1 MAELPNADERCRQ
14 ALVTGAGSGIGAAI
28 TTRLCASGY
37 EVIGA
42 QRTPAD
48 GAHRHV
54 PLDLSDPARVAE
66 AAQGLAKELDRLSVV
81 ILAAGVGRFGS
92 LEEFSPA
99 QIRELLD
106 VDLVSNV
113 VLCRFLVPR
122 LKQLGGGRL
131 VLIGS
136 EAGLRGARQ
145 GSVYCAAKFGLRGFA
160 QALRD
165 ECASANVRVTIVHP
179 GMVHTPFFDDLE
191 FEPGPRPE
199 NSLSADDVADAV
211 EYVLSAPDHAV
222 VDELEI
228 SPRVRVVQ
236 KRRSVGPSGSETQS
250 GAE

>member
-1 MAELPNADERCRQ
+1 MSDAPQQ

-28 TTRLCASGY
+28 TARLRGSGY
-37 EVIGA
+37 EVIGV
-42 QRTPAD
+42 QRTASS

-54 PLDLSDPARVAE
+54 RVDLSDPAQVSESAK
-66 AAQGLAKELDRLSVV
+66 GLAQELDRLSTVV
-81 ILAAGVGRFGS
+81 LAAGVGRFGS
-92 LEEFSPA
+92 LEEFSPT

-113 VLCRFLVPR
+113 ILCRHLVPR
-122 LKQLGGGRL
+122 LKELGGGRL

-179 GMVHTPFFDDLE
+179 GMVRTPFFDDLD

-199 NSLSADDVADAV
+199 NALSADDVADAV
-211 EYVLSAPDHAV
+211 EYVLHAPDHAV
-222 VDELEI
+222 VDELEL
-228 SPRVRVVQ
+228 SPRIRVV
-236 KRRSVGPSGSETQS
+236 RRRRPRAQSGSRGES